1 MTARATLRDVAERV
15 GCSVSAVSLVVND
28 RDGGRITPAL
38 RSRITRAIAELDYR
52 PNGNA
57 RELATRRSTTVA
69 LVCPDV
75 RNPFFAD
82 LFHGLTEVVGARFT
96 VQLVL
101 GGLGSDYDLDTVR
114 AAQGG
119 TIAGLVLANPAVD
132 LLAGFSATCPTVL
145 VDSPS
150 GSDLFGSVSRVD
162 LDLDGAS
169 AALASHLADLGH
181 RRVAYLDLA
190 RAKDTFAI
198 RRALLGSGLAAR
210 EGSLVSAATADEITV
225 SAGRAAFLAAWPDW
239 RDAGVTAIVCADDV
253 LAYGVLLGARE
264 LGVAVPGT
272 LSVAGFNDI
281 PYSRLVEPSLTTVR
295 FDAEGLGREAGVRL
309 LAAIDG
315 GLPESL
321 VIPTTLEVRASTGP
335 AVRAPIG
342 PAAS

>member
-1 MTARATLRDVAERV
+1 MTAPRATLRDVAERV

-38 RSRITRAIAELDYR
+38 RTRITQAISELDYR
-52 PNGNA
+52 PNGGA
-57 RELATRRSTTVA
+57 RDLATRRSTTIA

-82 LFHGLTEVVGARFT
+82 LFHALATSIAPRFDLQLVVGE
-96 VQLVL
+96 
-101 GGLGSDYDLDTVR
+101 LGSDYDLQTVR
-114 AAQGG
+114 TAQGANL
-119 TIAGLVLANPAVD
+119 AGLVLANPAGDV
-132 LLAGFSATCPTVL
+132 LAGFSPTCPTVL
-145 VDSPS
+145 VDSP
-150 GSDLFGSVSRVD
+150 GSAAAFARVD
-162 LDLDGAS
+162 LDLDGATV
-169 AALASHLADLGH
+169 ALASHLRDLGH
-181 RRVAYLDLA
+181 RRIAYLDLA

-198 RRALLGSGLAAR
+198 RRSLLGAHLSAR
-210 EGSLVSAATADEITV
+210 GAVLTETASCTEDTV
-225 SAGRAAFLAAWPDW
+225 EAGRAVFLENWPRW
-239 RDAGVTAIVCADDV
+239 LISGVTAVVCADDV

-281 PYSRLVEPSLTTVR
+281 PYSRLVEPALTTVR

-321 VIPTTLEVRASTGP
+321 VIPTSLEVRASTGP
-335 AVRAPIG
+335 A
-342 PAAS
+342 AS